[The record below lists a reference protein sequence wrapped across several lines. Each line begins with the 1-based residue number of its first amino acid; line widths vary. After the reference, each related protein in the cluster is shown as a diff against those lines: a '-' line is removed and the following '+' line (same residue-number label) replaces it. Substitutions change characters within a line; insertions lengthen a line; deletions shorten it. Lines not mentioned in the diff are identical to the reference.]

1 MERLV
6 SHYRLLHPLGAGG
19 MGEVYAGVDEILK
32 RRVALKA
39 IRADHRLSPVS
50 KARFLREARVLS
62 QLDHPNI
69 CRVYDFIEEPDS
81 EWLVLELIEGKTLQA
96 ALLAGLDPAVRMH
109 IAAQIADVLVATH
122 TAGIVHRDLKP
133 ANIMLTRGDVKVLDF
148 GLAQSHGSLGQPVAE
163 GAPAPAAAPGAPDDP
178 DRTYAPTSPRDVL
191 EAGWLHVASEVG
203 AVVGTLVYMSPEQAR
218 GEPATDASDMYS
230 FGLLLQEIY
239 TGRSPYPAGLGT
251 SDVLERARRAETLPP
266 TGAPADVAALI
277 GRLKQLAPAQRPTAV
292 ETAAR
297 LAWIRQRPTRILRR
311 WLVAAGL
318 VAALLGAAKYTVD
331 LAGERTLAIAAR
343 EEADRRRSQAEDLI
357 GFMLGDLRTQLGP
370 VGRLDILDRVGA
382 KAMDYFAAVPES
394 ELSDEELLRR
404 SAALY
409 QIGDVR
415 IAQGNLDAAT
425 PPLQQSLTLAMA
437 LAARRPDDG
446 DRVFALA
453 QSHYWV
459 GYVHWKRHDLAAA
472 EREFQAYLAAAHRLV
487 AIDASRAEWQR
498 EVAYA
503 DSNLGSVLEARGDLP
518 AALERFRAC
527 LAVERS
533 LLARAPADTDLQS
546 SVASSH
552 NTIGVVLRSSG
563 RFAEALQ
570 ELNQELEIRQALVS
584 AQPGNYTYRLRLSIA
599 HAHRGH
605 VLAAQGRTVDA
616 IAAYTR
622 AEALL
627 NELAVRDPANR
638 AWQREVATGQMNLG
652 QARLAV
658 GEHAEALRHLR
669 GAVTIMET
677 LTAGDPTNVGW
688 QRDLADERRAL
699 GQALLAV
706 GDTSGAAREA
716 DASLRLTAGL
726 IGLADGDLQA
736 VSIASTAHAVLA
748 QAWTARGDAGRAAAE
763 WERAYQVIA
772 PSAAGSMDYR
782 MLEPLAVAL
791 LRLGRAA
798 QAAPVVQ
805 KLTAMGYYS
814 PQVRAMRT
822 TGARLPAP
830 YPATEG
836 RQDD

>member
-6 SHYRLLHPLGAGG
+6 SHYRLLYPLGAGG
-19 MGEVYAGVDEILK
+19 MGEVYAGVDETLQ

-39 IRADHRLSPVS
+39 IHPDQRLSPVS

-62 QLDHPNI
+62 QLDHPHI
-69 CRVYDFIEEPDS
+69 CRVYDFIEEDDG
-81 EWLVLELIEGKTLQA
+81 EWLVLELIEGQTLQA
-96 ALLAGLDPAVRMH
+96 AIHAGLNPAVRMQ
-109 IAAQIADVLVATH
+109 IAAQIAGVLVATH

-133 ANIMLTRGDVKVLDF
+133 GNIMLTRGDVKVLDF
-148 GLAQSHGSLGQPVAE
+148 GLAQSHGSLGQPVA
-163 GAPAPAAAPGAPDDP
+163 GAAPAASTASGELDDP
-178 DRTYAPTSPRDVL
+178 DLTRAPTSDGDAL
-191 EAGWLHVASEVG
+191 ETGWLHVASEVG

-218 GEPATDASDMYS
+218 GEPATEASDMYS
-230 FGLLLQEIY
+230 FGMVLQEIY
-239 TGRSPYPAGLGT
+239 TGRSPYPSGLST
-251 SDVLERARRAETLPP
+251 RDLLERARRAETLPP
-266 TGAPADVAALI
+266 TGVPADVAALI

-297 LAWIRQRPTRILRR
+297 LEWIRQRPTRLLRR
-311 WLVAAGL
+311 GL
-318 VAALLGAAKYTVD
+318 VAAAVAASVLGTAKYTVD

-343 EEADRRRSQAEDLI
+343 EEADRRRGQAEDLI
-357 GFMLGDLRTQLGP
+357 GFMLGDLRSRLDS

-394 ELSDEELLRR
+394 ALSDEEMLRR

-415 IAQGNLDAAT
+415 IAQGNLDAAM
-425 PPLQQSLTLAMA
+425 PPLQQSLALAQG

-487 AIDASRAEWQR
+487 ALDASRAEWQR

-503 DSNLGSVLEARGDLP
+503 DSNLGSVLEARGDLA
-518 AALERFRAC
+518 AALDRFRAC

-533 LLARAPADTDLQS
+533 LLARAPSDTGLLS

-563 RFAEALQ
+563 RFAEALK
-570 ELNQELEIRQALVS
+570 ELGQELEIRQALVS
-584 AQPGNYTYRLRLSIA
+584 AQPGNFTYRLRLSIA

-605 VLAAQGRTVDA
+605 VLSAQGRTTEA
-616 IAAYTR
+616 LAAYTR
-622 AEALL
+622 AEAPLD
-627 NELAVRDPANR
+627 ELAVRDPSNR
-638 AWQREVATGQMNLG
+638 AWQREIATGQFNLG
-652 QARLAV
+652 QAHLAA
-658 GEHAEALRHLR
+658 GHHAEALRRLR
-669 GAVTIMET
+669 RAVTIMET
-677 LTAGDPTNVGW
+677 LTAGDPTNAGW
-688 QRDLADERRAL
+688 QRDLADERQAL

-706 GDTSGAAREA
+706 GDTNGAAREA
-716 DASLRLTAGL
+716 EAALGLTAGL
-726 IGLADGDLQA
+726 IDRPGGDLLA
-736 VSIASTAHAVLA
+736 VRVASTAHAVLA
-748 QAWTARGDAGRAAAE
+748 RVWAARGDSGRATEE

-772 PSAAGSMDYR
+772 PSATGSMDYR
-782 MLEPLAVAL
+782 LLEPLAVAL
-791 LRLGRAA
+791 LRLGRTA
-798 QAAPVVQ
+798 QAAPAVQ
-805 KLTAMGYYS
+805 KLADMGYDS
-814 PQVRAMRT
+814 PSVRTARAE
-822 TGARLPAP
+822 GARLPSP
-830 YPATEG
+830 TPATEG